1 MLRQDKERIVSELA
15 ERLKSS
21 QNLLVADYRGL
32 TMPEID
38 ELRSK
43 LLETGARFSVVKN
56 TLTRLAAEEAGVKQ
70 LLELVDGPTA
80 IAFIDADGD
89 PAAAAKILNDTA
101 RAHDVLVIRG
111 GLLEGDTVSDVEI
124 KRLATL
130 PPTEVLRA
138 QFAGTVAAPLT
149 TIVGLFTAPL
159 RDLVN
164 VIDARITQLQE
175 QGDSLAEREAAR
187 PGTRVAVVSG
197 DRDLYQLVRDPD
209 ISVLYPIKGVTEL
222 LRVDGLCRAHGVP
235 LSLHC
240 GPAIHAHPGTALSQ
254 LVHLEYFHDHV
265 RIESMLFDG
274 VLSPLGGELRPD
286 RSRPGLGLEL
296 KRGDAERF
304 RVR

>member
-56 TLTRLAAEEAGVKQ
+56 TLTKRAAEEAGVQQ
-70 LLELVDGPTA
+70 LLELIDGPTA
-80 IAFIDADGD
+80 IAFIDAEGD

-111 GLLEGDTVSDVEI
+111 GLLDGDTVSDVEI

-130 PPTEVLRA
+130 PPADVVRA
-138 QFAGTVAAPLT
+138 QFAGAVAAPLT

-159 RDLVN
+159 RDLVG
-164 VIDARITQLQE
+164 VLEARITQLQE
-175 QGDSLAEREAAR
+175 QGETVPEPEAQAPTEEPAAEAETAGPEAAVEEA
-187 PGTRVAVVSG
+187 PGEAPEAEATEESQAEADQQSDESPSPEGDQPSG
-197 DRDLYQLVRDPD
+197 
-209 ISVLYPIKGVTEL
+209 
-222 LRVDGLCRAHGVP
+222 
-235 LSLHC
+235 
-240 GPAIHAHPGTALSQ
+240 
-254 LVHLEYFHDHV
+254 
-265 RIESMLFDG
+265 ESEG
-274 VLSPLGGELRPD
+274 QE
-286 RSRPGLGLEL
+286 E
-296 KRGDAERF
+296 
-304 RVR
+304 

>member
-32 TMPEID
+32 SMPEID

-70 LLELVDGPTA
+70 LLDLIDGPTA
-80 IAFIDADGD
+80 IAFIDAEGD

-130 PPTEVLRA
+130 PPADVVRA
-138 QFAGTVAAPLT
+138 QFAGAVAAPLT

-164 VIDARITQLQE
+164 VLDARITQLQE
-175 QGDSLAEREAAR
+175 QGETVPEPEAEAATETEE
-187 PGTRVAVVSG
+187 PQAEAPAEEPEAEADEQSEETPSPDGDQPSG
-197 DRDLYQLVRDPD
+197 DSEEEQ
-209 ISVLYPIKGVTEL
+209 E
-222 LRVDGLCRAHGVP
+222 
-235 LSLHC
+235 
-240 GPAIHAHPGTALSQ
+240 
-254 LVHLEYFHDHV
+254 E
-265 RIESMLFDG
+265 
-274 VLSPLGGELRPD
+274 
-286 RSRPGLGLEL
+286 
-296 KRGDAERF
+296 
-304 RVR
+304 

>member
-15 ERLKSS
+15 ERLKNS

-70 LLELVDGPTA
+70 LLDLVDGPTA

-130 PPTEVLRA
+130 PPAEVLRA

-159 RDLVN
+159 RELVN

-175 QGDSLAEREAAR
+175 QGDSLPEPEAEAPAEEPTAEAETSEPEAA
-187 PGTRVAVVSG
+187 VEEA
-197 DRDLYQLVRDPD
+197 
-209 ISVLYPIKGVTEL
+209 
-222 LRVDGLCRAHGVP
+222 
-235 LSLHC
+235 
-240 GPAIHAHPGTALSQ
+240 PAEEAPAEEPAQ
-254 LVHLEYFHDHV
+254 
-265 RIESMLFDG
+265 ESSEEG
-274 VLSPLGGELRPD
+274 QE
-286 RSRPGLGLEL
+286 E
-296 KRGDAERF
+296 
-304 RVR
+304 

>member
-56 TLTRLAAEEAGVKQ
+56 TLTKRAAEEAGVQQ
-70 LLELVDGPTA
+70 LLELIDGPTA
-80 IAFIDADGD
+80 IAFIDAEGD

-111 GLLEGDTVSDVEI
+111 GLLDGDTVSDVEI

-130 PPTEVLRA
+130 PPADVVRA
-138 QFAGTVAAPLT
+138 QFAGAVAAPLT

-159 RDLVN
+159 RDLVG
-164 VIDARITQLQE
+164 VLEARITQLQE
-175 QGDSLAEREAAR
+175 QGETMTEPEAQAPTEEPAAEAETAEPEAAVEEP
-187 PGTRVAVVSG
+187 PGEAPEAEATEESHAEADQQSDESPSPEGDQPSG
-197 DRDLYQLVRDPD
+197 
-209 ISVLYPIKGVTEL
+209 
-222 LRVDGLCRAHGVP
+222 
-235 LSLHC
+235 
-240 GPAIHAHPGTALSQ
+240 
-254 LVHLEYFHDHV
+254 
-265 RIESMLFDG
+265 ESEG
-274 VLSPLGGELRPD
+274 QE
-286 RSRPGLGLEL
+286 E
-296 KRGDAERF
+296 
-304 RVR
+304 

>member
-21 QNLLVADYRGL
+21 HNLLVADYRGL
-32 TMPEID
+32 SMPEID

-56 TLTRLAAEEAGVKQ
+56 TLKRLAAEEAGVKE
-70 LLELVDGPTA
+70 LLDLIDGPTA
-80 IAFIDADGD
+80 IAFIDAEGD

-130 PPTEVLRA
+130 PPADVVRA
-138 QFAGTVAAPLT
+138 QFAGAVAAPLT

-164 VIDARITQLQE
+164 VLDARIIQLQE
-175 QGDSLAEREAAR
+175 QGETVPEPEAEAATETEE
-187 PGTRVAVVSG
+187 PQAEAPAEEPEAEADEQSEETPSPDGDQPSG
-197 DRDLYQLVRDPD
+197 DSEEEQ
-209 ISVLYPIKGVTEL
+209 E
-222 LRVDGLCRAHGVP
+222 
-235 LSLHC
+235 
-240 GPAIHAHPGTALSQ
+240 
-254 LVHLEYFHDHV
+254 E
-265 RIESMLFDG
+265 
-274 VLSPLGGELRPD
+274 
-286 RSRPGLGLEL
+286 
-296 KRGDAERF
+296 
-304 RVR
+304 

>member
-56 TLTRLAAEEAGVKQ
+56 TLTKRAAEEAGVQQ
-70 LLELVDGPTA
+70 LLELIDGPTA
-80 IAFIDADGD
+80 IAFIDAEGD

-111 GLLEGDTVSDVEI
+111 GLLDGDTVSDVEI

-130 PPTEVLRA
+130 PPADVVRA
-138 QFAGTVAAPLT
+138 QFAGAVAAPLT

-159 RDLVN
+159 RDLVG
-164 VIDARITQLQE
+164 VLDARITQLQE
-175 QGDSLAEREAAR
+175 QGETVPEPEAQAPTEDPAAEAEIAEPEAGVEEA
-187 PGTRVAVVSG
+187 PGEAPEAEATEESQAEADQQSDESPSPEGDQPSG
-197 DRDLYQLVRDPD
+197 
-209 ISVLYPIKGVTEL
+209 
-222 LRVDGLCRAHGVP
+222 
-235 LSLHC
+235 
-240 GPAIHAHPGTALSQ
+240 
-254 LVHLEYFHDHV
+254 
-265 RIESMLFDG
+265 ESEG
-274 VLSPLGGELRPD
+274 QE
-286 RSRPGLGLEL
+286 E
-296 KRGDAERF
+296 
-304 RVR
+304 

>member
-32 TMPEID
+32 SMPEID

-70 LLELVDGPTA
+70 LLDLIDGPTA
-80 IAFIDADGD
+80 IAFIDAEGD

-130 PPTEVLRA
+130 PPADVVRA
-138 QFAGTVAAPLT
+138 QFAGAVAAPLT

-164 VIDARITQLQE
+164 VLDARITQLQE
-175 QGDSLAEREAAR
+175 QGETVPEPEAEAAAETEE
-187 PGTRVAVVSG
+187 PQAEAPAEEAEAEADEQSEETPSPDGDQPSG
-197 DRDLYQLVRDPD
+197 DSEEEQ
-209 ISVLYPIKGVTEL
+209 E
-222 LRVDGLCRAHGVP
+222 
-235 LSLHC
+235 
-240 GPAIHAHPGTALSQ
+240 
-254 LVHLEYFHDHV
+254 E
-265 RIESMLFDG
+265 
-274 VLSPLGGELRPD
+274 
-286 RSRPGLGLEL
+286 
-296 KRGDAERF
+296 
-304 RVR
+304 

>member
-32 TMPEID
+32 SMPEID

-70 LLELVDGPTA
+70 LLDLIDGPTA
-80 IAFIDADGD
+80 IAFIDAEGD

-130 PPTEVLRA
+130 PPADVVRA
-138 QFAGTVAAPLT
+138 QFAGAVAAPLT

-164 VIDARITQLQE
+164 VLDARITQLQE
-175 QGDSLAEREAAR
+175 QGETVPEPEAAAAAETEE
-187 PGTRVAVVSG
+187 PQAEAPAEEPEAEAVEQSEETPSPDGDQPSG
-197 DRDLYQLVRDPD
+197 DSEEEQ
-209 ISVLYPIKGVTEL
+209 E
-222 LRVDGLCRAHGVP
+222 
-235 LSLHC
+235 
-240 GPAIHAHPGTALSQ
+240 
-254 LVHLEYFHDHV
+254 E
-265 RIESMLFDG
+265 
-274 VLSPLGGELRPD
+274 
-286 RSRPGLGLEL
+286 
-296 KRGDAERF
+296 
-304 RVR
+304 

>member
-56 TLTRLAAEEAGVKQ
+56 TLTRLAAEEAGVKE

-130 PPTEVLRA
+130 PPAEVLRA

-159 RDLVN
+159 RELVN

-175 QGDSLAEREAAR
+175 QGDSLPEREAEA
-187 PGTRVAVVSG
+187 PAEEPTAEAETSEPEAAVEAAPAEEAS
-197 DRDLYQLVRDPD
+197 
-209 ISVLYPIKGVTEL
+209 TEE
-222 LRVDGLCRAHGVP
+222 
-235 LSLHC
+235 
-240 GPAIHAHPGTALSQ
+240 PAQ
-254 LVHLEYFHDHV
+254 
-265 RIESMLFDG
+265 ESNEEG
-274 VLSPLGGELRPD
+274 QE
-286 RSRPGLGLEL
+286 E
-296 KRGDAERF
+296 
-304 RVR
+304 

>member
-15 ERLKSS
+15 ERLKGS

-56 TLTRLAAEEAGVKQ
+56 TLTRLAAEQAGIKE
-70 LLELVDGPTA
+70 LLELIDGPTA
-80 IAFIDADGD
+80 IAFIDAEGD

-130 PPTEVLRA
+130 PPAEVLRA
-138 QFAGTVAAPLT
+138 QFAGAVAAPLT

-164 VIDARITQLQE
+164 VLDARIAQLQE
-175 QGDSLAEREAAR
+175 RGDTVPEQPDAAAEPAAEAEAAAEE
-187 PGTRVAVVSG
+187 PVAEAETPPEEPVAEAETA
-197 DRDLYQLVRDPD
+197 
-209 ISVLYPIKGVTEL
+209 TEESAAEAEAPA
-222 LRVDGLCRAHGVP
+222 DVP
-235 LSLHC
+235 
-240 GPAIHAHPGTALSQ
+240 A
-254 LVHLEYFHDHV
+254 E
-265 RIESMLFDG
+265 ESNEEG
-274 VLSPLGGELRPD
+274 QE
-286 RSRPGLGLEL
+286 E
-296 KRGDAERF
+296 
-304 RVR
+304 

>member
-32 TMPEID
+32 SMPEID

-56 TLTRLAAEEAGVKQ
+56 TLTRLAAEEAGVKE
-70 LLELVDGPTA
+70 LLDLIDGPTA
-80 IAFIDADGD
+80 IAFIDAEGD

-130 PPTEVLRA
+130 PPADVVRA
-138 QFAGTVAAPLT
+138 QFAGAVAAPLT

-164 VIDARITQLQE
+164 VLDARITQLQE
-175 QGDSLAEREAAR
+175 QGETVPEPEAAAAAETEE
-187 PGTRVAVVSG
+187 PQAEAPAEEPEADANEQSEETPSPDGDQPSG
-197 DRDLYQLVRDPD
+197 DSEEEQ
-209 ISVLYPIKGVTEL
+209 E
-222 LRVDGLCRAHGVP
+222 
-235 LSLHC
+235 
-240 GPAIHAHPGTALSQ
+240 
-254 LVHLEYFHDHV
+254 E
-265 RIESMLFDG
+265 
-274 VLSPLGGELRPD
+274 
-286 RSRPGLGLEL
+286 
-296 KRGDAERF
+296 
-304 RVR
+304 